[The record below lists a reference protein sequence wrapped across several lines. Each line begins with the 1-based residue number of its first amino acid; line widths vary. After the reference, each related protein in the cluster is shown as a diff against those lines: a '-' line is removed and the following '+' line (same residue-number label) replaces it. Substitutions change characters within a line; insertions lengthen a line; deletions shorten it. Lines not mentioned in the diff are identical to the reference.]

1 MKHISNPRTQSALI
15 ELNLELNLKTPLL
28 ITPESLMEI
37 S

>member
-15 ELNLELNLKTPLL
+15 ELNLKTPLL